1 MTTKTTTQKIQDLK
15 TTVDRINAYTP
26 AITDPG
32 TGVVYEC
39 FDFSKVVE
47 IQSET
52 DTTIVNH
59 TTQIATHTTQLTNH
73 QNLFNQTYVC
83 TGSFATQLTVD
94 SGVFTVDSTNNSTLL
109 GNLIS
114 EAPITSWKFTNVP
127 DSANVILKR
136 TLMISN
142 FVTTTLSDTAAVLLV
157 GSTTPTTT
165 TIRWIEGVKPSTVAN
180 EIFLIEFTIIKDS
193 SKTTT
198 IIGKTSRTGV

>member
-15 TTVDRINAYTP
+15 TTVDRINAYMP

-32 TGVVYEC
+32 TGTVYEC

-59 TTQIATHTTQLTNH
+59 TSQIAAHTTQLTNH
-73 QNLFNQTYVC
+73 QNLFNQTYVSR
-83 TGSFATQLTVD
+83 GSFATQLTVD
-94 SGVFTVDSTNNSTLL
+94 SGVFTIDSSINSTLL

-114 EAPITSWKFTNVP
+114 TTPITSWKFTNVP

-136 TLMISN
+136 NLMIAN
-142 FVTTTLSDTAAVLLV
+142 FVTTTLSDTATMLLA
-157 GSTTPTTT
+157 GSTTESSA
-165 TIRWIEGVKPSTVAN
+165 TIQWVGGIKPSTVAN

-193 SKTTT
+193 SKATT